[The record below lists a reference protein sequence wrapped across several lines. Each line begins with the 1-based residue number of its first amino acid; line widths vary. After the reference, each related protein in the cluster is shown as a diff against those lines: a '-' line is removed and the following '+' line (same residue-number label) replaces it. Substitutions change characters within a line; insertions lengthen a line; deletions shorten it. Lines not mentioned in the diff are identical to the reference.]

1 MATTNLRT
9 LVGKLSNTCRRGL
22 EAAAGLSLSRTN
34 YNVEIEHWFFKLLEP
49 VDSDL
54 SVIIRTAG
62 LDLGRIN
69 RELTAAMDKF
79 RTGNGRAPELSPE
92 VVDLARE
99 AWVIGT
105 LNLTGNAIRSGHLLA
120 AALDDR
126 TLSLRVRN
134 ASPTL
139 GQLES
144 AKLLAAFADLTAG
157 SAEANESVAGSAAGP
172 ARPGDPTPAVRA
184 DSKTPALDQFTTDLT
199 ERARAGKLDAV
210 IGRDAEVRQVIDILT
225 RRRQNNPILIGEAGV
240 GKTAVVEG
248 FALRIVS
255 GDVPEPLKNVSLRSL
270 DLGLLQ
276 AGAGVK
282 GEFENRLKN
291 VINEVQ
297 SSPTPVILFID
308 EAHTLIGAGAGAG
321 MSDAA
326 NLLKPALARGELRTV
341 AATTFDEYKKS
352 FENDPALK
360 RRFQSVTVN
369 EPDTAK
375 AIAMM
380 RGVAAMLERHHKVRI
395 LDEALQESVRL
406 SQRYIPDRQLP
417 DKSIS
422 LLDTACARVALS
434 QSTTPAAIENTS
446 REIELLTTSIN
457 ILEREQATGT
467 EHTKELAEQRQKRAD
482 AEKRLAELRT
492 QLTAEQERVG
502 KIQEIR
508 KKLEAAFAPA
518 SQNGAAAAAGTTP
531 SSAQA
536 IAPAEEAALRAE
548 LVRLT
553 AELEQIQG
561 ERPLIQPV
569 VNGQAVAAVV
579 AEWTGIP
586 LGKMVRNEI
595 ANVLSLGEQLKKR
608 IIGQDHAIDIL
619 AERVQAARA
628 GLNDPRL
635 PIGVFLL
642 VGPSGVGKTET
653 AIALADLLYGGV
665 RNMTTI
671 NMSEYGEEMMKSRLT
686 GPAPGLVGYGEG
698 GVLTEPIRR
707 RPYNLVLLDEMEKAH
722 DSVQFLFYQVFD
734 KGSLQDEKGR
744 IADFKNTIILM
755 TSNLGSEE
763 IFKLTAD
770 PETAPGPEKLI
781 EKLRPTLLS
790 RFKDAFLGRVTV
802 VPYYPLTDPV
812 IHSIIGLKLKR
823 VQDRIAENYRAEF
836 RYDEATVNAIFARCK
851 EVESGARNVDKII
864 NVTLLPMMSQRLL
877 AQMAEGKPVNAVEL
891 TANEAGEF
899 TVSVR

>member
-1 MATTNLRT
+1 MATTNLRI
-9 LVGKLSNTCRRGL
+9 LVGKLSNTCRKAL
-22 EAAAGLSLSRTN
+22 ESAAGLCLSRTN
-34 YNVEIEHWFFKLLEP
+34 YNVEIEHWFLKLLEP

-54 SVIIRTAG
+54 SVIVRQAG
-62 LDLGRIN
+62 LDLARIN
-69 RELTAAMDKF
+69 RELTAAMEKF

-92 VVDLARE
+92 VIDLARE

-105 LNLTGNAIRSGHLLA
+105 LNLTSSVIRSGHLLI

-126 TLSLRVRN
+126 TLSLRLRN
-134 ASPTL
+134 ATPTL

-157 SAEANESVAGSAAGP
+157 SAEASESGTPMAGTS
-172 ARPGDPTPAVRA
+172 RPGEPSPAVRA
-184 DSKTPALDQFTTDLT
+184 DSKTPALDQFTVDLT
-199 ERARAGKLDAV
+199 ERARAGQLDAV

-255 GDVPEPLKNVSLRSL
+255 GDVPDPLKSVSLRSL

-291 VINEVQ
+291 VIHEVQ
-297 SSPTPVILFID
+297 SSPTPIILFID

-360 RRFQSVTVN
+360 RRFQPVTVN

-380 RGVAAMLERHHKVRI
+380 RGVAAMLERHHRVRI

-406 SQRYIPDRQLP
+406 AQRYIPDRQLP

-434 QSTTPAAIENTS
+434 QSTTPAAIENAT
-446 REIELLTTSIN
+446 REIELLHTSIG
-457 ILEREQATGT
+457 ILSREQATGT
-467 EHTKELAEQRQKRAD
+467 EHAKELAEQQQKLAQ
-482 AEKRLAELRT
+482 AQARLAQLRS
-492 QLTAEQERVG
+492 QLAAEQERVS
-502 KIQEIR
+502 KIQAIR
-508 KKLEAAFAPA
+508 QQLEAALNPAGGNGTAPA
-518 SQNGAAAAAGTTP
+518 AATP
-531 SSAQA
+531 
-536 IAPAEEAALRAE
+536 PADTAEQAALKAE
-548 LVRLT
+548 LAQLT
-553 AELEQIQG
+553 DELEQIQG
-561 ERPLIQPV
+561 ENPLIQPV

-595 ANVLSLGEQLKKR
+595 ANVLTLGEQLKQR
-608 IIGQDHAIDIL
+608 IIGQDYAIDLL
-619 AERVQAARA
+619 AQRVQAARA

-653 AIALADLLYGGV
+653 AIALADLLYGGT

-734 KGSLQDEKGR
+734 KGTLQDEKGR
-744 IADFKNTIILM
+744 VADFKNTIILM

-763 IFKLTAD
+763 IFRLTAD
-770 PETAPGPEKLI
+770 PDTAPAPAKLI
-781 EKLRPTLLS
+781 EKIRPALLT

-802 VPYYPLTDPV
+802 VPYYPLSDQV
-812 IHSIIGLKLKR
+812 IRQIIGLKLKR
-823 VQDRIAENYRAEF
+823 VQDRIAENYRATF
-836 RYDEATVNAIFARCK
+836 SYDEATVNAIFARCK

-864 NVTLLPMMSQRLL
+864 NVTLLPLMSQRLL
-877 AQMAEGKPVNAVEL
+877 AHLAEGQAINAVEL
-891 TANEAGEF
+891 NATESGEF
-899 TVSVR
+899 SVSVR